1 MSEKT
6 DNRKTDMLVEN
17 HPLNQI
23 KRTVAVLSGKGGVGK
38 SLITALLAVYM
49 QRTGKYRVGVM
60 DADITGPSIPKLFG
74 ADDFRPKA
82 TDQGMFPVRTHSDI
96 QLMSINLLLES
107 PDAPVLWR
115 GPLLGNVIK
124 QFWNE
129 VIWGDL
135 DFMFLDMPPGTGDVP
150 LTVFQSLPLD
160 GIIIVASPQELVSMI
175 VKKAI
180 NMAQMMSIPI
190 IGLIE
195 NMSHTVCP
203 HCGKE
208 IALFGESHTEDVAK
222 QFNIPF
228 LGKMPIDP
236 DLARLSD
243 EGHIERIHKYYLNDA
258 LAALEKMPVHG
269 GISYAE
275 RECAELEQKESIRNE
290 ENNNEQKENMNS
302 EDKIMR
308 IAVAAEAGVV
318 SQHFGHCE
326 GFTIVDV
333 QDNKPVKEEFLANPG
348 HKPGLLPK
356 LLHEKKVNVV
366 IAGGMGGGAI
376 ELFNENCIDVI
387 TGAEGE
393 VAAVIDQYLA
403 GDLVSSGSV
412 CHEHSHSDSCGGH

>member
-1 MSEKT
+1 MSQQGNNN
-6 DNRKTDMLVEN
+6 DSQSMLAEN

-38 SLITALLAVYM
+38 SMITALLAVYM
-49 QRTGKYRVGVM
+49 QRTGKYRIGVM

-74 ADDFRPKA
+74 ADGFTPKV

-96 QLMSINLLLES
+96 QLMSINLLLDS

-160 GIIIVASPQELVSMI
+160 GIVIVTSPQDLVSMI

-180 NMAQMMSIPI
+180 NMAKMMNIPI
-190 IGLIE
+190 IGLVE

-208 IALFGESHTEDVAK
+208 IALFGESHTAQVAAD
-222 QFNIPF
+222 FGIPY
-228 LGKMPIDP
+228 LGSMPIDP
-236 DLARLSD
+236 DLARLAD
-243 EGHIERIHKYYLNDA
+243 EGHIERIHKNFLTEA
-258 LAALEKMPVHG
+258 IETLEKLPIHG
-269 GISYAE
+269 MSYAE
-275 RECAELEQKESIRNE
+275 KDAEELERKNA
-290 ENNNEQKENMNS
+290 
-302 EDKIMR
+302 DKIETGKKQEDNKVR
-308 IAVAAEAGVV
+308 IAVSVEAGEI

-326 GFTIVDV
+326 GFQIIDIEN
-333 QDNKPVKEEFLANPG
+333 NKLVKEEFMANPG
-348 HKPGLLPK
+348 HKPGLLPR
-356 LLHEKKVNVV
+356 LLHERQVNVV
-366 IAGGMGGGAI
+366 IAGGMGGGAVDM
-376 ELFNENCIDVI
+376 FNENCIDVI
-387 TGAEGE
+387 TGASGK
-393 VAAVIDQYLA
+393 VANVVDSYLA
-403 GDLVSSGSV
+403 GTLESSGSV
-412 CHEHSHSDSCGGH
+412 CHEHQHADSCGDNH